1 MLKVEQFI
9 LGIWKENAYILHNDE
24 VALIIDPGENA
35 PDIINKIE
43 TLGIKP
49 LAILCTHAHFD
60 HVGAVYELKET
71 YKIPFYLHSKDKRLL
86 RQANLYRKF
95 AGDNNIYRTPSIDYF
110 LDDMK
115 DLKIK
120 DFNIKVIYTP
130 GHSKGS
136 VSFLI
141 DELIFSGDILFED
154 NIGRTDLPGGNK
166 VSLQTTLKLLFKNYT
181 SYKFLPGHGNAFVL
195 ANLLESNFKLK
206 SFLDDTN

>member
-1 MLKVEQFI
+1 MLKTEQFI
-9 LGIWKENAYILHNDE
+9 LGSWKENAYILHNNK
-24 VALIIDPGENA
+24 VALIIDPGEDA
-35 PDIINKIE
+35 PNIINKIE

-60 HVGAVYELKET
+60 HIGGVYELKEK
-71 YKIPFYLHSKDKRLL
+71 YQIPFYLHSKDKRLL
-86 RQANLYRKF
+86 KQANLYRKF
-95 AGDNNIYRTPSIDYF
+95 AGDNTIYKTPSIDYF
-110 LDDMK
+110 LDDIE
-115 DLKIK
+115 DLSIG

-141 DELIFSGDILFED
+141 NELIFSGDILFE
-154 NIGRTDLPGGNK
+154 NNVGRTDLPGGHK
-166 VSLQTTLKLLFKNYT
+166 ASLQTTLKLLCENYT

-195 ANLLESNFKLK
+195 ADLLGSNSKLK